1 MCLLICIIAVGFS
14 LGGCFKILEMIS
26 DSLPEP
32 TELKVGFNAQHVEL
46 NKHDLYIPAVY
57 SDIKVFDR
65 DDVKLKLYIGG
76 DSTFYN
82 RKFVGVYLR
91 KPDVEFK
98 MPVSGIDDYRNIEG
112 WTMLKEY
119 PIEEYENGERSERVR
134 IGGYYLDMYLT
145 EITIPESFFTKEKE
159 EFYLAVYP
167 IIWREDTGKWGFFLY
182 NKYALNLTYELQP
195 DKKVKIYET
204 ED

>member
-1 MCLLICIIAVGFS
+1 MTKIKKRSKSRSRILSVCLLICIIAVGFS
-14 LGGCFKILEMIS
+14 LGGCFKILELIS

-57 SDIKVFDR
+57 S
-65 DDVKLKLYIGG
+65 
-76 DSTFYN
+76 FYN

-112 WTMLKEY
+112 WTLLKEY

-145 EITIPESFFTKEKE
+145 EITIPESFFTEEKE

-182 NKYALNLTYELQP
+182 SKYALNLTYELQP